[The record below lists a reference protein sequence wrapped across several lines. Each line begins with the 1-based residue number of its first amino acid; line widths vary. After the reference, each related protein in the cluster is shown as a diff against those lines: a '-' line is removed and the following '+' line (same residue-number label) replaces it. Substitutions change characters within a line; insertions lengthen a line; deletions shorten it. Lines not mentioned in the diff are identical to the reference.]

1 MKIRKRVLNTEVD
14 LQSVKG
20 IIDRVIPGGAIL
32 NRLLKG
38 EHLVWPGLNT
48 CNRIF
53 ELNHK
58 TLKSLYLLFRMN
70 LASVLM
76 IKSMASPLDPSK
88 AIFLVQLAK
97 YAVKDATENQEFW
110 NNALPN
116 NQQKQLLTQA
126 EMTLRF
132 FKIVAYYAVLRCNLF
147 EKDNLMVKKKNY
159 NQIMWE
165 NYLLASGI
173 QTLKKEIAHW
183 NIDSKFDQILRDN
196 KIFVP
201 DFVEFYMK
209 YYVDDC
215 LKTYEYLK
223 DSIGEQIMSSPDQ
236 ILDYVACTV
245 DFIDNVFAKC

>member
-1 MKIRKRVLNTEVD
+1 MNTEVD
-14 LQSVKG
+14 LKAVKG
-20 IIDRVIPGGAIL
+20 IIDRTIPGGAIL
-32 NRLLKG
+32 HRLAKG

-58 TLKSLYLLFRMN
+58 TLRALYLLFRMN

-97 YAVKDATENQEFW
+97 YAVKDATENLEFW
-110 NNALPN
+110 NNAQSN
-116 NQQKQLLTQA
+116 KQQKQLLAQA

-132 FKIVAYYAVLRCNLF
+132 FKIVAYYAVLRCNLV

-165 NYLLASGI
+165 NYLLSSGI
-173 QTLKKEIAHW
+173 MQLKKEIANW
-183 NIDSKFDQILRDN
+183 KIDSKFDQILKDN

-209 YYVDDC
+209 YYIDDC

-223 DSIGEQIMSSPDQ
+223 DSIGEQIMNSPDQ
-236 ILDYVACTV
+236 ILDSVACTV
-245 DFIDNVFAKC
+245 DFIDNVFAKY